1 MSIFQ
6 KDMTTDLIRTPLSVA
21 VVGSALSLSMVSMN
35 ARFLGLSAPI
45 SLGLAMG
52 ASSVVAGMMKQAV
65 LDTALP
71 NNESELIYNMSAPVL
86 SGASSLGI
94 VYVVAGGKM
103 PVKVMGEMFALGF
116 FSEIAGMYVSDNVL
130 GPALS
135 M

>member
-6 KDMTTDLIRTPLSVA
+6 NDMTTDLIRTPLSVA
-21 VVGSALSLSMVSMN
+21 VVGSALSLSMVPMSSK
-35 ARFLGLSAPI
+35 FLGLPAPLT
-45 SLGLAMG
+45 LGLAMG
-52 ASSVVAGMMKQAV
+52 AASVAAGMMKQTV
-65 LDTALP
+65 LDTVLP
-71 NNESELIYNMSAPVL
+71 NNDELIYNMSAPVL

-130 GPALS
+130 GPALA

>member
-6 KDMTTDLIRTPLSVA
+6 NDMTTDLIRTPLSVA
-21 VVGSALSLSMVSMN
+21 VVGGALSLSMVSMN
-35 ARFLGLSAPI
+35 ARFLGLPAPL
-45 SLGLAMG
+45 SLGLSMG
-52 ASSVVAGMMKQAV
+52 VASMAAGMMKQTV
-65 LDTALP
+65 LDTVMP
-71 NNESELIYNMSAPVL
+71 NNESELIYNMTAPVL